1 MIAVNNWHNLEQLG
15 VKILTGESDRTYRQA
30 LCDLTDGGRE
40 LFRVPSGP
48 SPVRCATRARD
59 RC

>member
-1 MIAVNNWHNLEQLG
+1 MIAVNNWHDLEQFG
-15 VKILTGESDRTYRQA
+15 IKVLTGESDRTNWQA
-30 LCDLTDGGRE
+30 LCDLTDCGLE

-48 SPVRCATRARD
+48 SRARCTTRARD